1 MVTRSSKH
9 ISDRHTAWV
18 VFLSLVPWMILTVTG
33 GGIHN
38 HFLHAPALSL
48 TAGSAAPG
56 AGHLGEAPR
65 LQRSDVA
72 SRDAPCTACL
82 WQLYASA
89 SIPAPLTAPKL
100 LPTAPCVL
108 TCEALART
116 ADARSFDPRAP
127 PLS

>member
-1 MVTRSSKH
+1 LVTGSSKH

-33 GGIHN
+33 GGIHT
-38 HFLHAPALSL
+38 HSVRTPVVTL
-48 TAGSAAPG
+48 TAGSAPPD
-56 AGHLGEAPR
+56 AGGPEQAPR
-65 LQRSDVA
+65 LQGDGTPSQG
-72 SRDAPCTACL
+72 APCTACL

-89 SIPAPLTAPKL
+89 SIPGPPTAPKL
-100 LPTAPCVL
+100 LPAAPCVL
-108 TCEALART
+108 TCHALGRT

>member
-1 MVTRSSKH
+1 MVSPSKC
-9 ISDRHTAWV
+9 IANRHTAWLAV
-18 VFLSLVPWMILTVTG
+18 LLLVPWIALTITG

-38 HFLHAPALSL
+38 HPLRAPALSL

-56 AGHLGEAPR
+56 AGRLGEAPR

-72 SRDAPCTACL
+72 SRNAPCTACL

-108 TCEALART
+108 TCQALART